1 MKINII
7 FSSNV
12 TSNRARGKYLSA
24 LNDIG
29 NTYKKKIDIVINNFL
44 YDDFDSNKISILDIS
59 DGILTPPNSYSI
71 FKQIYQKLWVN
82 KKRISYL
89 KKFDGV
95 VCASNAQYQVLKKYV
110 KKVYIIPDLSYY
122 HKRYEKKNK
131 IQKGNVLKF
140 VWDGQS
146 VNFPKVKQL
155 IEKNKELFAT
165 PDMSLYIITDEVM
178 TNNNFNIRSYIESLS
193 LNIYFEKWEEETFID
208 NVKKCDV
215 GIAFIDLKC
224 KNSILKPDNKL
235 VNYLGLGLPAIA
247 SKTLAYSLF
256 AKNCPKSVIIC
267 NNNQQWIEA
276 FKQFNRKKEEVV
288 VLGEE
293 GRKYVI
299 DNYTEKKLINTWLN
313 VISDLE
319 KGI

>member
-1 MKINII
+1 
-7 FSSNV
+7 
-12 TSNRARGKYLSA
+12 
-24 LNDIG
+24 
-29 NTYKKKIDIVINNFL
+29 
-44 YDDFDSNKISILDIS
+44 
-59 DGILTPPNSYSI
+59 
-71 FKQIYQKLWVN
+71 
-82 KKRISYL
+82 L